1 MVIIDDLAEKLIYLG
16 LPKTA
21 SSSLSYL
28 LSCYSASEHEYDH
41 ENACRV
47 IWHHEK
53 SGSDQILVDY
63 FRNRAQKFAGHDI
76 ATFLHQLN
84 FNLLDDAF
92 PASKFFAVA
101 REPDKWTASFLA
113 MILDYSNRVK
123 LSQITTDF
131 RFFRDYASK
140 ISPSLSFLGFY
151 NQVESK
157 KYRDRIIHEFL
168 EYWIVWFTK
177 IQKLSLD
184 KQVFIYTDICR
195 LQRDISICY
204 QRLNRVN
211 VLPICPSLRNVWIN
225 KCPKHYAEFKQLIVA
240 EVHDIPLFLHA
251 LELFHSIQ
259 H

>member
-47 IWHHEK
+47 IWQYDQ
-53 SGSDQILVDY
+53 SDSDPRLVDY

-84 FNLLDDAF
+84 FNLLDDVF
-92 PASKFFAVA
+92 PASKFLAVA
-101 REPDKWTASFLA
+101 REPDQWTASFLA
-113 MILDYSNRVK
+113 MILDYSSRVK
-123 LSQITTDF
+123 LSQTTIDF

-151 NQVESK
+151 HQVASK

-168 EYWIVWFTK
+168 EYWINWFSK
-177 IQKLSLD
+177 IHKLSLD

-195 LQRDISICY
+195 LQHDIVVSH
-204 QRLNRVN
+204 QRLNGDN
-211 VLPICPSLRNVWIN
+211 PLDFCPSLRNVWIN
-225 KCPKHYAEFKQLIVA
+225 KCPKHYAEFKQLVLADI
-240 EVHDIPLFLHA
+240 HDMPLFFQA
-251 LELFHSIQ
+251 LELFQSLEH
-259 H
+259 